1 MSLQSIL
8 NKKLENIEPIEILK
22 RIGYRK
28 ITDKTI
34 VRLKDTLSDE
44 LLGLDN
50 SHFDFKY
57 SNIEYI
63 KALCLLCDVVFSDHS
78 DELDE
83 YKQNLHKLRHGFK
96 PYVFVYTDFKRDS
109 QPIIALA
116 FMEQSRHLSLPVMN
130 KLKSIDEQV
139 GYVQKL
145 VINHYETVKGHLDLW
160 GEIKHYV
167 FNLSQD
173 EYIVINTD
181 GTLSD
186 ALNITQNRAT
196 VSLGNKHIALY

>member
-63 KALCLLCDVVFSDHS
+63 KALCRLCDVDFSVHS

-83 YKQNLHKLRHGFK
+83 RKENLLKLRHGFK
-96 PYVFVYTDFKRDS
+96 TYVFVYTDFKRDS

-139 GYVQKL
+139 EYVQKL
-145 VINHYETVKGHLDLW
+145 VINHYETIKGHLDLW